1 MAQNDTQRQQQ
12 MDAWLAGPVS
22 KPPPGVSSDFVN
34 ALRTTIHINLWANAV
49 FYVACI
55 FAVLFI
61 CNPRAALWKPDV
73 GLVHCHDQRTVRI
86 ASAAVNGISDVA
98 ILVIPISVVWRLQM
112 QRKKKLRAIA
122 VLASG
127 LFGCAA
133 GVVRIALIT
142 KEFTVQSWNND
153 QTWNAYPVI
162 LWSYAEI
169 SLGIICGCMTA
180 VPAFYRHVRDHAAK
194 QQATPFNGKPHERD
208 IIERHLRPTVDVEM
222 TETESTS
229 SLQSR

>member
-34 ALRTTIHINLWANAV
+34 GPSLHEYDIICQTICLTLVTLFVALFNGIQITYVLVILLTKVSILLLYLRLFSPTPALRTTIHINLWANAV

-127 LFGCAA
+127 L
-133 GVVRIALIT
+133 L
-142 KEFTVQSWNND
+142 
-153 QTWNAYPVI
+153 
-162 LWSYAEI
+162 
-169 SLGIICGCMTA
+169 
-180 VPAFYRHVRDHAAK
+180 
-194 QQATPFNGKPHERD
+194 
-208 IIERHLRPTVDVEM
+208 
-222 TETESTS
+222 
-229 SLQSR
+229 

>member
-34 ALRTTIHINLWANAV
+34 
-49 FYVACI
+49 
-55 FAVLFI
+55 
-61 CNPRAALWKPDV
+61 
-73 GLVHCHDQRTVRI
+73 VHCHDQRTVRI

-127 LFGCAA
+127 L
-133 GVVRIALIT
+133 L
-142 KEFTVQSWNND
+142 
-153 QTWNAYPVI
+153 
-162 LWSYAEI
+162 
-169 SLGIICGCMTA
+169 
-180 VPAFYRHVRDHAAK
+180 
-194 QQATPFNGKPHERD
+194 
-208 IIERHLRPTVDVEM
+208 
-222 TETESTS
+222 
-229 SLQSR
+229 